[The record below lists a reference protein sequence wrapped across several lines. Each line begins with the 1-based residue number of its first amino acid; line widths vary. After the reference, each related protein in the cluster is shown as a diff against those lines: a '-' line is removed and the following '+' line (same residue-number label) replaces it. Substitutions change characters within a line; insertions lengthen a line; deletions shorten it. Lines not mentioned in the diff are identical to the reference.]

1 MKVLLLLIVSL
12 YGAKLTQTVTDGTQT
27 SFANQIAD
35 LLLVL
40 NYDSNFK
47 TKRNHPVTRPTNRQ
61 SLIYRKFLSQ
71 RGARSNKYKLAL
83 IQRRKTIN
91 SLVDRRI
98 SLKRNRVEKN
108 KIISSMFL
116 V

>member
-12 YGAKLTQTVTDGTQT
+12 HAAQMTETVTDGTQT

-40 NYDSNFK
+40 NYDLKLK
-47 TKRNHPVTRPTNRQ
+47 TKRNHPVPRLTNRQ
-61 SLIYRKFLSQ
+61 SVMYRKLRIP
-71 RGARSNKYKLAL
+71 RGAHSNRYKLAL
-83 IQRRKTIN
+83 MQRRKTIK

-98 SLKRNRVEKN
+98 SSKRNQVEKN